1 MKNIQV
7 KVSDKMTQ
15 AQRDSIIENPYTIN
29 LTGEL
34 STNQKKQRMRTRIK
48 ERKRNNLLQKLKN
61 KLEIPIMIIIF
72 CTLVVFINNVTA
84 EDIVEQKIKEIEQSE
99 TIETEDI
106 EALIE
111 MIDNSLNTEEEDIDT
126 SIFPTEEW
134 DKEMREYFDRPT
146 YEEFMEEW
154 ERLHRLKYEEQKKN
168 DEINES
174 AFNFIIQFEWYHDKP
189 YWDYKQWSCGYG
201 MKCNKNTT
209 WITKEKSKQYVID
222 RIENIRKKYD
232 LYKYDDN
239 IQVALIS
246 FAYNVWHI
254 PAGTDWYIENWYING
269 LKNHM
274 KEYSYAGGKYM
285 RWLAKRRNAET
296 SLF

>member
-126 SIFPTEEW
+126 SIFPTEE
-134 DKEMREYFDRPT
+134 
-146 YEEFMEEW
+146 
-154 ERLHRLKYEEQKKN
+154 
-168 DEINES
+168 
-174 AFNFIIQFEWYHDKP
+174 
-189 YWDYKQWSCGYG
+189 
-201 MKCNKNTT
+201 
-209 WITKEKSKQYVID
+209 
-222 RIENIRKKYD
+222 
-232 LYKYDDN
+232 
-239 IQVALIS
+239 
-246 FAYNVWHI
+246 
-254 PAGTDWYIENWYING
+254 
-269 LKNHM
+269 
-274 KEYSYAGGKYM
+274 
-285 RWLAKRRNAET
+285 
-296 SLF
+296 